1 MDELEEGKQ
10 KFLEIVKGLDST
22 VEVVI
27 PTTPSNSLFLISLTK
42 GANRKFITVPEDDIL
57 DLPTE
62 EDILSKTTTMLK
74 EADRGILFRCPDNVA
89 EEFPQFERT
98 VEYDELLPNHP
109 FLAFERPSGRYH
121 TVDVLMIQ

>member
-10 KFLEIVKGLDST
+10 KFLEIIKELDPS

-57 DLPTE
+57 DLPSE
-62 EDILSKTTTMLK
+62 QDILSKTRTMLK
-74 EADRGILFRCPDNVA
+74 DAIGSL
-89 EEFPQFERT
+89 
-98 VEYDELLPNHP
+98 
-109 FLAFERPSGRYH
+109 
-121 TVDVLMIQ
+121 